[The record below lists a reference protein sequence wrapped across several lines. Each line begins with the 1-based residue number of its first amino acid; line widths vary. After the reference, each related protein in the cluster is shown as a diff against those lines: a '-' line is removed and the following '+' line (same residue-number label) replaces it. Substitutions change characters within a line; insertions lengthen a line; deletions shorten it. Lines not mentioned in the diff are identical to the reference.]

1 MVRRHRLRAAIV
13 GSALLAT
20 TAALG
25 HTSLAGATTE
35 PPEGTAAPDT
45 AATDTAAGESGSDF
59 DFSAYAG
66 ETVTYVYFTDG
77 APDEEATR
85 AAIATF
91 TEETGVEVDLQI
103 VPFADLETTLQAQLS
118 GGDVPDVARVSNW
131 RPFVGD
137 VVDMNEMFGADYSD
151 QFLAGQVATAL
162 GDNGEFLAV
171 PSDITMNGPF
181 INVDAFN
188 EAGVEIPTEWTWD
201 ELIEA
206 AKQVQEANDMEFAVA
221 IDKSGHRVSTV
232 LSQFGTT
239 LLGPDGVTLDPAM
252 AEAAITTL
260 TDLMAEDAM
269 SADFWLESGS
279 RYAGANEMF
288 LAEAVPVYISGNWQV
303 GQFAENAA
311 FEWAA
316 VPNPCAERCGGFPGG
331 KYMVAFSGSDN
342 PELAAAFVEWMNRT
356 ENQQQISE
364 GASWL
369 PTRNDLIESG
379 LTYTS
384 RSEDMAV
391 FLADI
396 AATPDDTY
404 LSLASPAFNAA
415 ATAVVEEIALVVAG
429 EEDVP
434 TAVENIIARSEQGL
448 EDAS

>member
-1 MVRRHRLRAAIV
+1 MVRRRLSTIAGVVFATALVAA
-13 GSALLAT
+13 GT
-20 TAALG
+20 G
-25 HTSLAGATTE
+25 LAGATTL
-35 PPEGTAAPDT
+35 PPDSAA
-45 AATDTAAGESGSDF
+45 ASSATDLTQF
-59 DFSAYAG
+59 AG
-66 ETVTYVYFTDG
+66 ETLTYVYFTDG

-85 AAIATF
+85 AAIANF
-91 TEETGVEVDLQI
+91 EEETGVTVDLQI
-103 VPFADLETTLQAQLS
+103 VPFDDLEITLQAQLS

-131 RPFVGD
+131 RPFAD
-137 VVDMNEMFGADYSD
+137 DLVDMNELYGADYSD
-151 QFLAGQVATAL
+151 QFLPGQVATAL

-188 EAGVEIPTEWTWD
+188 EAGIEVPTEWTWD
-201 ELIEA
+201 EMVAA
-206 AKQVQEANDMEFAVA
+206 AKEVQEANDMEFALA

-239 LLGPDGVTLDPAM
+239 LLGSDGVTLDPAK
-252 AEAAITTL
+252 AEAAITAL

-288 LAEAVPVYISGNWQV
+288 LAEAVPVYLSGNWQV
-303 GQFAENAA
+303 GQFAENAT

-331 KYMVAFSGSDN
+331 KYMVAFQASDN
-342 PELAAAFVEWMNRT
+342 PELAAGFVEWMNRA
-356 ENQQQISE
+356 ENQRQISE
-364 GASWL
+364 AASWL

-379 LTYTS
+379 LTYS
-384 RSEDMAV
+384 NRSEDMAV
-391 FLADI
+391 FLADV
-396 AATPDDTY
+396 AATPEDTY
-404 LSLASPAFNAA
+404 LSLASPAFSAA
-415 ATAVVEEIALVVAG
+415 ATAVVEEVALVVAG

-448 EDAS
+448 EDAA

>member
-1 MVRRHRLRAAIV
+1 MSV
-13 GSALLAT
+13 
-20 TAALG
+20 
-25 HTSLAGATTE
+25 AGATTE
-35 PPEGTAAPDT
+35 PPSTAAE
-45 AATDTAAGESGSDF
+45 DTAAGSDSVDLTAFEGESL
-59 DFSAYAG
+59 
-66 ETVTYVYFTDG
+66 TYVYFTDG

-85 AAIATF
+85 AAIAAF
-91 TEETGVEVDLQI
+91 EEASGATVDLQI

-131 RPFVGD
+131 RPFAGD
-137 VVDMNEMFGADYSD
+137 VIDMNEMFGAEYSE
-151 QFLAGQVATAL
+151 QFLPGQVATAL

-201 ELIEA
+201 DMIA
-206 AKQVQEANDMEFAVA
+206 AATEVQEANDMEFALA

-260 TDLMAEDAM
+260 TDLMADDTK
-269 SADFWLESGS
+269 SADFSLESGS

-288 LAEAVPVYISGNWQV
+288 LAAAVPVYISGNWQV
-303 GQFAENAA
+303 AQFAETAE

-331 KYMVAFSGSDN
+331 KYMVAFQGSDN
-342 PELAAAFVEWMNRT
+342 PELAAAFVEFMNRT
-356 ENQQQISE
+356 EIQQQLAE

-379 LTYTS
+379 ITYPT
-384 RSEDMAV
+384 RPDDMSV

-396 AATPDDTY
+396 AATPEDTY
-404 LSLASPAFNAA
+404 LSLASPAFSAA
-415 ATAVVEEIALVVAG
+415 ATAVIEEIALVVAG

>member
-1 MVRRHRLRAAIV
+1 MVGRHRLRAAF
-13 GSALLAT
+13 AATATLASV
-20 TAALG
+20 AAL
-25 HTSLAGATTE
+25 SQMSVAGATTE
-35 PPEGTAAPDT
+35 PPDAAAEDT
-45 AATDTAAGESGSDF
+45 AAASEAVDLSAFEGESL
-59 DFSAYAG
+59 
-66 ETVTYVYFTDG
+66 TYVYFTDG

-85 AAIATF
+85 AAIAAF
-91 TEETGVEVDLQI
+91 EEASGATVELQI

-131 RPFVGD
+131 RPFAGD
-137 VVDMNEMFGADYSD
+137 VIDMNEMFGAAYSD
-151 QFLAGQVATAL
+151 QFLPGQVATAL

-201 ELIEA
+201 DMIA
-206 AKQVQEANDMEFAVA
+206 AATEVQEANDMEFALA

-252 AEAAITTL
+252 AETAITTL
-260 TDLMAEDAM
+260 TDLMAEDTM

-288 LAEAVPVYISGNWQV
+288 LAAAVPVYMSGNWQV
-303 GQFAENAA
+303 AQFAETAE

-331 KYMVAFSGSDN
+331 KYMVAFQGSDN
-342 PELAAAFVEWMNRT
+342 PEFAAAFVEFMNRT
-356 ENQQQISE
+356 EIQQQLAE

-379 LTYTS
+379 ITYPN
-384 RSEDMAV
+384 RPDDMSV

-396 AATPDDTY
+396 AATPEDTY
-404 LSLASPAFNAA
+404 LSLASPAFSAA
-415 ATAVVEEIALVVAG
+415 ATAVIEEIALVVAG